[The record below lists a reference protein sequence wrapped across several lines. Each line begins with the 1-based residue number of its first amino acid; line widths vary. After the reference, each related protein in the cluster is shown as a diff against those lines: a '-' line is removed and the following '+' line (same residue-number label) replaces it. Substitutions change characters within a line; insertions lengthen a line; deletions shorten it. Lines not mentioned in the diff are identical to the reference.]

1 MTTTTDAA
9 ALGVEIE
16 ALDALLHRAR
26 REIDSGL
33 LPSCQLALARDGEL
47 AAFVALGDATLD
59 TRYVIFSCT
68 KAVVS
73 SAVWILIQEGAL
85 DPAQKVADLIPEFGT
100 NGKDVI
106 TVEEVM
112 LHTSG
117 FPHAPLGPPQWHSRE
132 QRLQRF
138 SEWRLNWEPGTT
150 WEYHATSGLWIQAE
164 LIERLA
170 GEDYRDFVRTRV
182 LDPHGL
188 EKLRVGVPPA
198 EQGDIAEVV
207 HVGEPATPEELEA
220 ALGVRSM
227 PVTEVTDEAVLRF
240 NEPDVLALGVPG
252 GGGVSTAA
260 DLALF
265 YQALLHNGAGVWD
278 PDVLADATG
287 TVRNNLGDRNF
298 GRPASRSLGLVIA
311 GDDGQSHIRGLGR
324 TVSPR
329 AFGHNGAG
337 GQIAWA
343 DPATGI
349 SFVYLTNGHDAH
361 QIRQGRRGVAL
372 SSLAAVCAPR

>member
-227 PVTEVTDEAVLRF
+227 LVTEVTDEAVLRF

-265 YQALLHNGAGVWD
+265 YQALLHNRAGVWD

>member
-1 MTTTTDAA
+1 
-9 ALGVEIE
+9 
-16 ALDALLHRAR
+16 
-26 REIDSGL
+26 
-33 LPSCQLALARDGEL
+33 
-47 AAFVALGDATLD
+47 
-59 TRYVIFSCT
+59 
-68 KAVVS
+68 
-73 SAVWILIQEGAL
+73 
-85 DPAQKVADLIPEFGT
+85 
-100 NGKDVI
+100 
-106 TVEEVM
+106 
-112 LHTSG
+112 
-117 FPHAPLGPPQWHSRE
+117 
-132 QRLQRF
+132 
-138 SEWRLNWEPGTT
+138 
-150 WEYHATSGLWIQAE
+150 
-164 LIERLA
+164 
-170 GEDYRDFVRTRV
+170 
-182 LDPHGL
+182 
-188 EKLRVGVPPA
+188 
-198 EQGDIAEVV
+198 
-207 HVGEPATPEELEA
+207 
-220 ALGVRSM
+220 M
-227 PVTEVTDEAVLRF
+227 PVTEVTDEAVMRF

-265 YQALLHNGAGVWD
+265 YQALLHNPAGVWD